1 MDTEA
6 SLTREIASRVRAAR
20 ESLEPKMTQEEV
32 GAKLG
37 LSKFGYGHYERGT
50 QTFSVWHLY
59 QLARI
64 LGRPLEYFFG
74 LPIQDRPDEQTLLR
88 AYRRL
93 DGSVHQARVLIAFLE
108 MCRLWDEAPPTSPA
122 EAKLLPVI
130 VAQQMPDGRLQLV
143 RQGLMDV
150 IPPPDLSDYE
160 PVDGQP
166 LTEIE
171 WELVNCLRQM
181 SPEELKDFERELQA
195 RVSHRSASQS

>member
-1 MDTEA
+1 MNTEA

-20 ESLEPKMTQEEV
+20 EGLEPKLSQEEL

-37 LSKFGYGHYERGT
+37 LSKAGYGHYERGT

-59 QLARI
+59 QLARV
-64 LGRPLEYFFG
+64 LGRPIEYFLG
-74 LPIQDRPDEQTLLR
+74 LPIESRPDEQTLLR

-93 DGSVHQARVLIAFLE
+93 DGSAHQARVLIAFLE

-150 IPPPDLSDYE
+150 VPAADLSDYE

-166 LTEIE
+166 LSDLE
-171 WELVNCLRQM
+171 WRLVNLLREM
-181 SPEELKDFERELQA
+181 SPAELKDFEQELQTRIA
-195 RVSHRSASQS
+195 GHSAS

>member
-1 MDTEA
+1 MKTEA

-20 ESLEPKMTQEEV
+20 ESLAPKMTQEEL

-74 LPIQDRPDEQTLLR
+74 LPTQDRPDEQTLLG

-93 DGSVHQARVLIAFLE
+93 DGSVHQVRVLIAFLE

-130 VAQQMPDGRLQLV
+130 VAQQMSDGRLQLV

-150 IPPPDLSDYE
+150 VPPPDLSDYE

-166 LTEIE
+166 LTDLE
-171 WELVNCLRQM
+171 WELVNCLRLM
-181 SPEELKDFERELQA
+181 HPEELKEFEAELQA
-195 RVSHRSASQS
+195 RVSRHSASQP